1 MNNINYRQV
10 YEEEL
15 THTIKESLEKPRFFA
30 DLSHQERM
38 MIEELIDIGYK
49 RAISDALDAE
59 VLSETAALAGEMGTQ
74 HGLDQYKLKPMPTVD
89 LEIYTHPK
97 FKNSY
102 FSIEGK
108 YALIVY
114 IVFNKLKQ
122 VIGYRVLIEGREM
135 FCKAKVAH
143 NHFELVE
150 TKTDESGGSSTI

>member
-1 MNNINYRQV
+1 MERQTSYKQGDLVRIIN
-10 YEEEL
+10 
-15 THTIKESLEKPRFFA
+15 FG
-30 DLSHQERM
+30 DW
-38 MIEELIDIGYK
+38 
-49 RAISDALDAE
+49 ALCC
-59 VLSETAALAGEMGTQ
+59 SK

-114 IVFNKLKQ
+114 VVFNKLKQ
-122 VIGYRVLIEGREM
+122 TIGYRVLIEGREM

>member
-1 MNNINYRQV
+1 MNNNINYRQV

-74 HGLDQYKLKPMPTVD
+74 LYQFANLVQQYLQPD
-89 LEIYTHPK
+89 
-97 FKNSY
+97 
-102 FSIEGK
+102 
-108 YALIVY
+108 
-114 IVFNKLKQ
+114 
-122 VIGYRVLIEGREM
+122 
-135 FCKAKVAH
+135 
-143 NHFELVE
+143 
-150 TKTDESGGSSTI
+150 DENNGASN